1 MSCGEKLAKQLRA
14 HGFRV
19 TPQRRIILETIAHTG
34 GHLSVQEVYLATR
47 ERLPGLNI
55 ATIYRTVDS
64 LRKAGMIDVFSS
76 ENGPDRFS
84 LRDAQ
89 NPHGHLVCRKCGR
102 ILEVDLDLLEQLADT
117 VNLETQFVVDTH
129 HLTLFGICRACWEM
143 GQNRQNYTLG
153 E

>member
-1 MSCGEKLAKQLRA
+1 MSCGERLAKQLRER
-14 HGFRV
+14 GFRV

-34 GHLSVQEVYLATR
+34 GHLSVQEVYLATC

-64 LRKAGMIDVFSS
+64 LHKAGIIDVFTS

-89 NPHGHLVCRKCGR
+89 NPHGHLVCRRCGQ
-102 ILEVDLDLLEQLADT
+102 ILEVGLDLLEKLAVS
-117 VNLETQFVVDTH
+117 VNQETQFFVDAN
-129 HLTLFGICRACWEM
+129 HLTLFGLCHDCWELQ
-143 GQNRQNYTLG
+143 QNKQD
-153 E
+153 